1 MKTLGK
7 DLKKIQS
14 IIINYL
20 DKVIETYENFKET
33 LNYYFENGI
42 ENKTEEKFEKIGVL
56 ENEADTIR
64 REIIKKILEGG
75 LLPSTSENFLKII
88 EMTDKIANRSEKVI
102 DKILL
107 EKIDEEILNT
117 DTCREILNLTKIQLS
132 NLKDAFLNI
141 FVDFDKAFDLAKS
154 LEKEEAEIDT
164 LEKNYIKELMKK
176 DVELSKK
183 VYYRDFINM
192 IANISDIIEDVG
204 DEIAKITAI
213 RKV

>member
-1 MKTLGK
+1 MGR

-14 IIINYL
+14 IMINYF
-20 DKVIETYENFKET
+20 DKVIETYANFKES

-42 ENKTEEKFEKIGVL
+42 ENKTEEMFEKVGEL

-75 LLPSTSENFLKII
+75 LLPTTSENFLKII

-107 EKIDEEILNT
+107 IKIDSEILNV
-117 DTCREILNLTKIQLS
+117 DTCKEILNLTKIQLGK
-132 NLKDAFLNI
+132 LKDSFLNI
-141 FVDFDKAFDLAKS
+141 FIDFDKAFDLAKS
-154 LEKEEAEIDT
+154 LELEEAEIDS
-164 LEKNYIKELMKK
+164 LEKNYIKELMRK

-183 VYYRDFINM
+183 IYYRDFINM
-192 IANISDIIEDVG
+192 LANISDIIEDVG
-204 DEIAKITAI
+204 DEIEKITVI